1 VVPSNKKWFRNLAVS
16 HIIVE
21 TLEDMKMKF
30 PPPTVD
36 VSKIKLK

>member
-1 VVPSNKKWFRNLAVS
+1 VS

-21 TLEDMKMKF
+21 TLEGMKMKF

-36 VSKIKLK
+36 VKKLKWK